1 MLNFT
6 NSSSISLEDDSFWE
20 RNLMPIIEYTS
31 YFFYSIIFLIGLTG
45 NSVVIY
51 VLLNSV
57 CLLARYPTNNNNN
70 NINAALVLQNQETAI
85 NNAKKNSLKS
95 KKNINVSFKPDSM
108 TANDK
113 TSEKKSLKNN
123 ANLIINEST
132 FEPSIVEDD
141 INENNKLY
149 SLLAV
154 KTDNRRWVIKEFIIY
169 IYIMMFLYFVIHLHV
184 FYLNLVVTK

>member
-6 NSSSISLEDDSFWE
+6 NTSLINLEDDSFWV

-57 CLLARYPTNNNNN
+57 CLSARYPAI
-70 NINAALVLQNQETAI
+70 NINPTLVLHNQETAI
-85 NNAKKNSLKS
+85 NNVKKKSLKI
-95 KKNINVSFKPDSM
+95 KKNINVSFKPDELR
-108 TANDK
+108 AIDK
-113 TSEKKSLKNN
+113 KIEKNTS

-132 FEPSIVEDD
+132 FEPSNVEDEL
-141 INENNKLY
+141 NEISNHSKVY
-149 SLLAV
+149 SLLTV
-154 KTDNRRWVIKEFIIY
+154 KNDDSRWVMID
-169 IYIMMFLYFVIHLHV
+169 FL
-184 FYLNLVVTK
+184 LV